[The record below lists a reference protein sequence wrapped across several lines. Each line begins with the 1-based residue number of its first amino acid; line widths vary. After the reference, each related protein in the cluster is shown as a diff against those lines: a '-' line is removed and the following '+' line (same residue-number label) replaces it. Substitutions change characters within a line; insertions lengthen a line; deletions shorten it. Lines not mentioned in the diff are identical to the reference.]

1 MAAQPGPSIPPMS
14 EITLLLRAAGGG
26 DSAAADRLFTLL
38 YADLRRLAR
47 SRLRKSGEISL
58 LETTALVHES
68 FVRFRGAGA
77 LDFPDRQHFLAY
89 ASRVMRAVVVDI
101 VRARQADRR
110 GGRAPHLTLDTSAVD
125 SAAAARDAQILD
137 VHEALEAFA
146 KVDERAAG
154 MVELRFFG
162 GLTEPEIA
170 AVFGVTERTVQR
182 DWLKAR
188 LYLSTLLE

>member
-1 MAAQPGPSIPPMS
+1 MS
-14 EITLLLRAAGGG
+14 EITTLLQAAGGG
-26 DSAAADRLFTLL
+26 DSAASDQLFTML

-47 SRLRKSGEISL
+47 SRLRKSGEITL

-68 FVRFRGAGA
+68 FMRFRGAGA

-89 ASRVMRAVVVDI
+89 ASRVMRTVVVDM
-101 VRARQADRR
+101 VRARQAERR
-110 GGRAPHLTLDTSAVD
+110 GGHAVHQTLQTSAASPV
-125 SAAAARDAQILD
+125 AAAHDEQILQ

-146 KVDERAAG
+146 KVDPRAAS
-154 MVELRFFG
+154 MVELRYFG

-170 AVFGVTERTVQR
+170 AVLGVTERTVQR
-182 DWLKAR
+182 DWQKAR